1 MDTGEHRRG
10 ELAYPTF
17 HNGMLL
23 RFFGHFRLFFVIFCD
38 FRRSSSVCMHLG
50 ALWTQENTGGVSWHI
65 QPFIMA
71 CYFDFSA
78 IFRLFFVIF
87 RDFRHSSSVCMH
99 LGALWTQENTGGV
112 SWHIQPFIMACYFD
126 FSAIFRLFFVL
137 FCDFRHSS
145 SVCMHLG
152 TLRTQENTG
161 GVSWHI
167 QPFIMACYFDFSAI
181 FRLFFVISCVF
192 HALEKL

>member
-1 MDTGEHRRG
+1 
-10 ELAYPTF
+10 
-17 HNGMLL
+17 MLL
-23 RFFGHFRLFFVIFCD
+23 RFFDHFSFIFRSFSRFYAIFMRLDAPGGPRETRGYRRGGLTSPTLWNGMLLDFLAIFRLFFVIFRD
-38 FRRSSSVCMHLG
+38 FRRSSSVCMHLR
-50 ALWTQENTGGVSWHI
+50 TQENTGGVSWHI

-87 RDFRHSSSVCMH
+87 RDFRHSSSVCMY
-99 LGALWTQENTGGV
+99 LGA
-112 SWHIQPFIMACYFD
+112 
-126 FSAIFRLFFVL
+126 
-137 FCDFRHSS
+137 
-145 SVCMHLG
+145 
-152 TLRTQENTG
+152 LRTQENTG